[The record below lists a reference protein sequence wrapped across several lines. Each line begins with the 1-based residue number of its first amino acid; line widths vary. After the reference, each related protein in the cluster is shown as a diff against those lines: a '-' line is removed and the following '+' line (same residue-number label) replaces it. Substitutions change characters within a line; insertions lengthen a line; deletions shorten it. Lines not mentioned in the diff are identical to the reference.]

1 MNLHRKPPR
10 RQFTC
15 RMQLP
20 IAAALR
26 KQADDEERSIT
37 YIVERAL
44 CKELNLDP
52 KQLKKLK

>member
-1 MNLHRKPPR
+1 
-10 RQFTC
+10 
-15 RMQLP
+15 MQLP

>member
-15 RMQLP
+15 RMRLP
-20 IAAALR
+20 IANALR
-26 KQADDEERSIT
+26 KQAVEEDRSIT

-44 CKELNLDP
+44 CKELNIDP
-52 KQLKKLK
+52 KTLK